1 MHGGGH
7 RVGMV
12 ATIAIGHSEA
22 SQLSLGGRSE
32 HPKERDTNT
41 EVDEVEAATTSL

>member
-1 MHGGGH
+1 
-7 RVGMV
+7 MV
-12 ATIAIGHSEA
+12 ATHGHSEA